1 MASTI
6 KLEIVTP
13 DKVVLSE
20 EVEYVGVPGVMG
32 QFGVLKN
39 HIPFLSALSI
49 GTLYYK
55 KEGHTRYVFVSG
67 GFAEVTGDAIT
78 ILAESAEK
86 AEEID
91 VQRAERAKQR
101 AEERLRSQQENI
113 DYARAKAALMRAI
126 QRINTRKKI
135 EGI

>member
-13 DKVVLSE
+13 DRVVLSE
-20 EVEYVGVPGVMG
+20 DVEYVGVPGVMG

-49 GTLYYK
+49 GSLYYK
-55 KEGHTRYVFVSG
+55 KDGETKYVFVAG
-67 GFAEVTGDAIT
+67 GFAEVDGDSIT
-78 ILAESAEK
+78 ILAEAAER

-91 VQRAERAKQR
+91 IERARKAKERAEKRLQEQR
-101 AEERLRSQQENI
+101 ENI

-126 QRINTRKKI
+126 QRIHTKERV
-135 EGI
+135 GM